1 MKGATIMGRML
12 GSFADDDELD
22 RPDLNKCPDCDCFFA
37 SDTCPLC
44 KKVCPEEM
52 RAGNRKPVKHKKQ
65 RRNTGSGRVTF
76 ISWYHRWWFI
86 LLMLWFLPIVGL
98 VLLISSPHEKWKKWL
113 VASIAI
119 IYALLSFVGVGTLIN
134 GFTTLFDPP
143 VNTSL
148 SYEEYVERCEEIT
161 AEQYYRSFAEY
172 EDKFVKVELKI
183 VEKTQFSGSTPYAE
197 NIHYICTPIDSSDY
211 FIILQDCLVGSS
223 QVFIAGDIITVYG
236 EGDEFTYTF
245 DQDSKRIE
253 GPCLNMA
260 YAELTE

>member
-1 MKGATIMGRML
+1 MGRML
-12 GSFADDDELD
+12 GSFADNDELD

-113 VASIAI
+113 VASVAI
-119 IYALLSFVGVGTLIN
+119 IYTLLSFVGVGTLIN
-134 GFTTLFDPP
+134 GFTNLFDPP

-148 SYEEYVERCEEIT
+148 SYEEYVERCEEIS
-161 AEQYYRSFAEY
+161 AEQYYRGYADY
-172 EDKFVKVELKI
+172 EDEFVAVELKI
-183 VEKTQFSGSTPYAE
+183 HKNAMFTDISGYDQYTYYIGTPVDT
-197 NIHYICTPIDSSDY
+197 NDY
-211 FIILQDCLVGSS
+211 FIILRDCLIDSS
-223 QVFIAGDIITVYG
+223 QSFIPGDIVTVYG
-236 EGDEFTYTF
+236 QGDIFCKAF
-245 DQDSKRIE
+245 DTEQSIYQ